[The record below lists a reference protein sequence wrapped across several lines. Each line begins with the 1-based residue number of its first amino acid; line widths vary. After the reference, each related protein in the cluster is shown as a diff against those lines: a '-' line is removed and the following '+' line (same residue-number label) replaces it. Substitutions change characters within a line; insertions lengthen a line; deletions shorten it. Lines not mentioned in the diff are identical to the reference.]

1 MTTKPIVKVYP
12 SGLRLIVQH
21 MPNFKSVS
29 TNVFVAVGSRDELP
43 NEHGLSHFVEHML
56 FKGTKTRSAEDI
68 SSTLDGLGA
77 DINAYTSNDAT
88 CYWTKSIAANVEEC
102 IDVLSDMYFNTQF
115 ADEEFEKEQGVI
127 VQEIHM
133 RDDNPRSAMFDLAR
147 ETFFA
152 GTKLEHD
159 IAGTVEDINSF
170 KPADIYNF
178 IKKHYIAPKTII
190 SFAGDITVEEAE
202 RLAEKYFE
210 SIFKTKAKPIV
221 KETPSTLKVIPPR
234 AFVTKVK
241 DTEQHNVTLF
251 FPIINNV
258 HPDRYIWAYIYEIL
272 AAGMS
277 SRLFTNVREKQG
289 LVYAISGG
297 VALHDIGGYFYIW
310 FSCTPDNT
318 PKVLKTI
325 AGEIKKFKKDGP
337 TDEEMS
343 KVRNQRHTQELFNA
357 EQTQVMGTRNP
368 TSLAEFN
375 EIKTIDEFLALINA
389 VTKQDVVRVSGE
401 FLNFDNIVVAAV
413 GRDLNNGLGCQYLK
427 YLLG

>member
-1 MTTKPIVKVYP
+1 MSKPTVKVYP

-29 TNVFVAVGSRDELP
+29 TNVFVSVGSRDELP

-115 ADEEFEKEQGVI
+115 ADEEFVKEQGVI
-127 VQEIHM
+127 IQEIHM

-152 GTKLEHD
+152 GTKLGHD

-170 KPADIYNF
+170 KSSDIYNY
-178 IKKHYIAPKTII
+178 IKKHYVAPKTII
-190 SFAGDITVEEAE
+190 SFAGDITIEEAE
-202 RLAEKYFE
+202 RLTQKYFE
-210 SIFKTKAKPIV
+210 NVFASRGGNLPPVIKDTDSG
-221 KETPSTLKVIPPR
+221 TKVIPPR
-234 AFVTKVK
+234 AFVTKTK
-241 DTEQHNVTLF
+241 DTEQHNVTVF

-258 HPDRYIWAYIYEIL
+258 HPDKYIWAYIYEIL

-310 FSCTPDNT
+310 FSCTPENT

-325 AGEIKKFKKDGP
+325 ASEIKKFKLEGP

-375 EIKTIDEFLALINA
+375 EIKTIDEFLSLINK
-389 VTKQDVVRVSGE
+389 VTREDVMRASGE

-413 GRDLNNGLGCQYLK
+413 GREVSIKPFDILK
-427 YLLG
+427 